1 MCCKKQEAIDSE
13 EEKSI
18 LEKTIE
24 EMVEEN
30 DIQNKYIAKIRA
42 ERKEFAVDAIK
53 NEEELKEII
62 NTRDLEILKAKDK
75 IDDLETQLMRHINK
89 NTTDAE
95 TQTDNFPKKSISVQ
109 TSPVMNEKK
118 RKLITKIDK
127 KSNPHKKG
135 MQMILRNN
143 TQKQRNQLEETAL
156 QVYGEATDEQE
167 SVSIGSLSSDLEEH
181 SFVVSNSEKTPEDI
195 NKKSLLEELE
205 TAQSILVHKES
216 AVRMNKR
223 LVNQLLEKSLFD
235 FLQPASPSGRP
246 HGLPALP
253 HL

>member
-18 LEKTIE
+18 LEKTVETSILEKTIE

-30 DIQNKYIAKIRA
+30 IHNKYIAKIRA

-167 SVSIGSLSSDLEEH
+167 SV
-181 SFVVSNSEKTPEDI
+181 
-195 NKKSLLEELE
+195 
-205 TAQSILVHKES
+205 ILNLK
-216 AVRMNKR
+216 
-223 LVNQLLEKSLFD
+223 
-235 FLQPASPSGRP
+235 
-246 HGLPALP
+246 
-253 HL
+253 